1 MLVSSKIK
9 RRITMKYDK
18 PEVFILDSS
27 IKAIQGSTH
36 KNAMGFTDNYPTEA
50 GWPTTVSASAYEA
63 DE

>member
-1 MLVSSKIK
+1 MN
-9 RRITMKYDK
+9 YNK
-18 PEVFILDSS
+18 PEVVNLDSS

-36 KNAMGFTDNYPTEA
+36 KNNGGFMDNYPTEQ